1 MDLSVSNRGF
11 GTSWNKNPSV
21 PADGTGSGFNQQL
34 RSAKAAAGKYVIP
47 LKNKNYVFYIG
58 HGDGQ
63 DVYVE
68 YTAESTP
75 ENPVVRITGHSL
87 KGAFDFTMNVNDI
100 DPQNASYAELCAFI
114 GHQQQ
119 SGMLRTNAALG
130 ICRPTPLGMQIGDFM
145 EKANYPHR
153 SQRYLSSGKISESI
167 RNQGNELLELY
178 QEAAE
183 KYGRSDRSLSS
194 SYFDRIT
201 YELLHALEKTDT
213 ARQFDS

>member
-1 MDLSVSNRGF
+1 MFLDAVNRQ
-11 GTSWNKNPSV
+11 GTSSSFRSTAKSLANSSF
-21 PADGTGSGFNQQL
+21 DQQL
-34 RSAKAAAGKYVIP
+34 CSVKAAAGKYVIP
-47 LKNKNYVFYIG
+47 LKNENFVFYIG

-68 YTAESTP
+68 YTAESTS

-100 DPQNASYAELCAFI
+100 NPQNASYAELCALV

-119 SGMLRTNAALG
+119 SGLLRANATLG

-145 EKANYPHR
+145 QKANYLHN

-167 RNQGNELLELY
+167 RNQGNELLNLY
-178 QEAAE
+178 QEVAE
-183 KYGRSDRSLSS
+183 KYGRLDLSLSCA
-194 SYFDRIT
+194 YFDRIT

-213 ARQFDS
+213 AKQFD